1 MTLYISIMSDGKNIL
16 TNPTILKGLFS
27 FAVAGTLD
35 RFALGVADTKN
46 NAIFAGS
53 VASGIV
59 VGNLIGGTIPS
70 VIQDSTYYAGKTI
83 AQRAFEVGFGGAAA
97 YGLNMAFAKAD
108 YGDVYKRLGVIV
120 ATDFIAEYACDFITG
135 NPLAYLV

>member
-1 MTLYISIMSDGKNIL
+1 MSDGKNML
-16 TNPTILKGLFS
+16 TNPTILKGGFS
-27 FAVAGTLD
+27 FLIAGALD
-35 RFALGVADTKN
+35 HYVLGVPDMKN

-59 VGNLIGGTIPS
+59 VGNLIGSTIPS

-83 AQRAFEVGFGGAAA
+83 AQRAFELGFGTASA
-97 YGLNMAFAKAD
+97 YAINMAMAQAK
-108 YGDVYKRLGVIV
+108 YGDTYKRIGVIF
-120 ATDFIAEYACDFITG
+120 ATDFIAEYASDYIIG